1 MHELLKQ
8 VHVTRE
14 YHATTLTSSTST
26 TDRSARRDGRTMVL
40 LFIAA
45 VVVVVVVVVRDD
57 GQVVVC
63 LIGSTATGSS
73 TAAAVACA
81 VKTVRSKGSGGS
93 CVVGLSAVSVCMTM
107 VMHDLGG
114 LLLMIRSL
122 MMIQLLDAR
131 CCRRQYHSLSSE
143 GQFGYIEAMGLWV
156 VRVLGAV
163 AVELATLGVVCWRF
177 ARGARVPINCLL
189 NESWWHW

>member
-26 TDRSARRDGRTMVL
+26 TDRSARRDGRTIVL

-45 VVVVVVVVVRDD
+45 VVVIVVVRDD

-131 CCRRQYHSLSSE
+131 CCRRQYHSRLE
-143 GQFGYIEAMGLWV
+143 KRCYGLLWV
-156 VRVLGAV
+156 VVVLGA
-163 AVELATLGVVCWRF
+163 ECCGC
-177 ARGARVPINCLL
+177 
-189 NESWWHW
+189 